1 MNEQKLM
8 GTVLAI
14 SKNKV
19 LVLVNG
25 HDYYLIR
32 NCVSGKVNEELT
44 FNVKDSLPMPSY
56 LFAIAALED
65 SNLDDTLN
73 DIKTKWFGDWRN

>member
-1 MNEQKLM
+1 MESQKLT

-14 SKNKV
+14 SKNKT

-25 HDYYLIR
+25 HDYYLLR
-32 NCVSGKVNEELT
+32 NRVDDKITDEVT

-65 SNLDDTLN
+65 ADLDNTLN
-73 DIKTKWFGDWRN
+73 DIKTKWFGDWRK